1 MYEFFNKFGYWGNL
15 DLDNDIYEEIELKA
29 KELYNHIDDFIW
41 LYNKLND
48 YRSKKHYM
56 QF

>member
-1 MYEFFNKFGYWGNL
+1 MNFFNKFGYWGSL

-41 LYNKLND
+41 LYG
-48 YRSKKHYM
+48 
-56 QF
+56 

>member
-1 MYEFFNKFGYWGNL
+1 MNFFNKFGYWGNL

-41 LYNKLND
+41 LYDKLKD